1 MTKKTETKE
10 VEEVEEYLKYV
21 VKDCVFNITIENGGT
36 FILQTGKP
44 TPPPTPPGGGQ

>member
-1 MTKKTETKE
+1 MAKKIETKE

-21 VKDCVFNITIENGGT
+21 VKDCTFNITIESGGT